1 MSLAPP
7 EKLRSLQAKLYGKAK
22 AEPGYRFYLLYDK
35 IHRQDVLA
43 HAYEVARRNGG
54 APGVDGQTFEAI
66 EAMGRASWLAGLE
79 EELRTKCYRPQAV
92 RRVMIPKADGGER
105 PLGIPTIRDRV
116 AQTAAKL
123 VLEPIFEADLEPM
136 AYGYRPDRSATDAI
150 EAVHERLLEG
160 YTAVVDA
167 DLSRYFDTIPHA
179 ELMTSLACRISDRHV
194 LHLLK
199 MWLTAPVEE
208 TDETGG
214 KRTTGGKGNRKG
226 TPQGGV
232 ISPLLA
238 NLYFN
243 RLLKYWRKTGSGEA
257 FAAHIV
263 NYADD
268 FVILSRGRAAE
279 ALAWTRRAVERLGLT
294 LNEGKTRLK
303 DARRER
309 FDFLGYS
316 FGPHCYRAN
325 GRSYLGASPSAKSLK
340 RIKSRISALL
350 GRGNKAP
357 WPIVR
362 DQVNR
367 ALRGWQGYFR
377 YGSCQHAYRAV
388 DRHVV
393 DRVRAFLKDR
403 HRLSGRGTRRYR
415 LETVYGELGILALR
429 TRPSATPGTRS

>member
-1 MSLAPP
+1 
-7 EKLRSLQAKLYGKAK
+7 
-22 AEPGYRFYLLYDK
+22 
-35 IHRQDVLA
+35 
-43 HAYEVARRNGG
+43 
-54 APGVDGQTFEAI
+54 
-66 EAMGRASWLAGLE
+66 
-79 EELRTKCYRPQAV
+79 
-92 RRVMIPKADGGER
+92 
-105 PLGIPTIRDRV
+105 
-116 AQTAAKL
+116 
-123 VLEPIFEADLEPM
+123 
-136 AYGYRPDRSATDAI
+136 
-150 EAVHERLLEG
+150 
-160 YTAVVDA
+160 
-167 DLSRYFDTIPHA
+167 
-179 ELMTSLACRISDRHV
+179 
-194 LHLLK
+194 
-199 MWLTAPVEE
+199 
-208 TDETGG
+208 
-214 KRTTGGKGNRKG
+214 
-226 TPQGGV
+226 
-232 ISPLLA
+232 
-238 NLYFN
+238 
-243 RLLKYWRKTGSGEA
+243 
-257 FAAHIV
+257 
-263 NYADD
+263 
-268 FVILSRGRAAE
+268 
-279 ALAWTRRAVERLGLT
+279 VERLGLT